1 MKNFL
6 KKKKAILGMNTAQ
19 QFIIGIL
26 TLVILS
32 VMVLVILAALQNTS
46 LISSNA
52 GAGAIINNTTAGLS
66 ALFGNAITWFVLL
79 GLVIIILIIG
89 VVIGVVR
96 GFGDENSRG
105 GDGSPRIAQI

>member
-1 MKNFL
+1 MKLRKLLFKN
-6 KKKKAILGMNTAQ
+6 KRAILGMNTAQ

-32 VMVLVILAALQNTS
+32 VMVLVILASLLNTS
-46 LISSNA
+46 LISSNK
-52 GAGAIINNTTAGLS
+52 GAAAIINNTTAGLS
-66 ALFGNAITWFVLL
+66 SLFGNAVTWFTLL

-96 GFGDENSRG
+96 GFGAGAGAAG
-105 GDGSPRIAQI
+105 GL

>member
-1 MKNFL
+1 MNLKSLL

-19 QFIIGIL
+19 QFIVGIL

-32 VMVLVILAALQNTS
+32 VMVLVILGALGNTS
-46 LISSNA
+46 LISNND
-52 GAGAIINNTTAGLS
+52 GAGAIINNTSQGLS
-66 ALFGNAITWFVLL
+66 ALFGNAVTWFTLL

-96 GFGDENSRG
+96 GFGAGTGASQG
-105 GDGSPRIAQI
+105 L

>member
-1 MKNFL
+1 MKAFL

-19 QFIIGIL
+19 QFIVGIL

-46 LISSNA
+46 LISSNS

-66 ALFGNAITWFVLL
+66 ALFGNAVTWFVLL

-96 GFGDENSRG
+96 GFGAG
-105 GDGSPRIAQI
+105 TGAAQGL

>member
-1 MKNFL
+1 MNLKSIL

-46 LISSNA
+46 LISDNI
-52 GAGAIINNTTAGLS
+52 GAGAIINNTTEGLS
-66 ALFGNAITWFVLL
+66 ALFANAVTWFVLL

-96 GFGDENSRG
+96 GFGAGVGASQG
-105 GDGSPRIAQI
+105 L